1 MRRTIGIAAVIMV
14 LDQLTKWWVL
24 TVFSQRDSAIE
35 VTGFFNLVLLYN
47 TGVSFGLFQSDSPY
61 RPYFLAAVALA
72 VVVALLI
79 WVWRE
84 PHGLLPYG
92 IGAVVGG
99 ALANVIDRFLHP
111 GVVDFLDFHL
121 AGWHWPAFNLA
132 DSAIVCGVAVIVVDG
147 LFDVGRKSKKGPG
160 EGGSQTWTGR

>member
-1 MRRTIGIAAVIMV
+1 MQWTLGIAAVILV
-14 LDQLTKWWVL
+14 LDQISKWLALTLLAPQGGFV
-24 TVFSQRDSAIE
+24 E
-35 VTGFFNLVLLYN
+35 VTGFFNLVLVYN
-47 TGVSFGLFQSDSPY
+47 TGVSFGLFQGDSPL
-61 RPYFLAAVALA
+61 RPYFLSGLALI
-72 VVVALLI
+72 VVIALLV
-79 WVWRE
+79 WVRRE

-99 ALANVIDRFLHP
+99 AIGNVFDRLHRP

-147 LFDVGRKSKKGPG
+147 LFDLGRKSKRGAEEG
-160 EGGSQTWTGR
+160 EGR

>member
-1 MRRTIGIAAVIMV
+1 MQRTLGIAAAVLA
-14 LDQLTKWWVL
+14 LDQISKWWML
-24 TVFSQRDSAIE
+24 TLLGPLGKAVE

-47 TGVSFGLFQSDSPY
+47 TGVSFGLFQGDSPW
-61 RPYFLAAVALA
+61 RPYFLAGIALV

-79 WVWRE
+79 WVRRE
-84 PHGLLPYG
+84 PFGLLPYG
-92 IGAVVGG
+92 VGAVVGG
-99 ALANVIDRFLHP
+99 AIGNVIDRFYRP

-147 LFDVGRKSKKGPG
+147 LFEVGRKSKTGSE
-160 EGGSQTWTGR
+160 EGGGRP